1 MGRLFKSKKERERD
15 DRRER
20 RRAFRKAENAVDDV
34 KDRIREMEKKAKVQ
48 WDGAREALA
57 EGRKAASSRLLTS
70 YRAAQ
75 VLMVKLEQ
83 KRWVFEQHIEKL
95 RAAESDTEFA
105 NALAKINDIMQI
117 DPDKVIDTFDDS
129 AELLS
134 EQGDADRAW
143 NKLYEKEMEGAGDD
157 LQDHIPSM
165 DDLAAQ
171 LEAEAGAGTG
181 AASEAPAA
189 KADSGLDGRIAS
201 GRQRVDSIL
210 KGGDKP
216 S

>member
-1 MGRLFKSKKERERD
+1 MGMLFKSKKERERD

-20 RRAFRKAENAVDDV
+20 RRAFRKAENAVDEV
-34 KDRIREMEKKAKVQ
+34 QSRIKQMDKKAKTQ

-57 EGRKAASSRLLTS
+57 EGRKATSSRLLTS

-105 NALAKINDIMQI
+105 GALAKINDIMQI

-171 LEAEAGAGTG
+171 LEAEAGAGVAG
-181 AASEAPAA
+181 EAPAA
-189 KADSGLDGRIAS
+189 QASGALGERIAS
-201 GRQRVDSIL
+201 GRKRVDSIL
-210 KGGDKP
+210 KAGDKP

>member
-1 MGRLFKSKKERERD
+1 MGLLFKSKKERERD

-34 KDRIREMEKKAKVQ
+34 QDRIKQMEKRAKAQ
-48 WDGAREALA
+48 WGEARQALA

-70 YRAAQ
+70 YRGAQ

-105 NALAKINDIMQI
+105 NALAKINQIMEI

-143 NKLYEKEMEGAGDD
+143 SKLYEKEMEGAGED

-165 DDLAAQ
+165 EELSAQ
-171 LEAEAGAGTG
+171 LEGEAGAGTG
-181 AASEAPAA
+181 ALGEGAAVEASG
-189 KADSGLDGRIAS
+189 GLGERIAS
-201 GRQRVDSIL
+201 GRERVDSIL
-210 KGGDKP
+210 KDSDEP